1 MMLAITAAMLTSYK
15 NPYCLH
21 AKPSNMQKSILI
33 TSRKSDNLRN
43 LDSRIS
49 MKKNILSNIYIYNIY
64 MYIILHLRKYN
75 HFNHNNKKYKNNYFK
90 FFKYFFLQ
98 NMVLNLPSL
107 VIKIVKICRNIFGE
121 KQNE

>member
-1 MMLAITAAMLTSYK
+1 
-15 NPYCLH
+15 
-21 AKPSNMQKSILI
+21 
-33 TSRKSDNLRN
+33 
-43 LDSRIS
+43 
-49 MKKNILSNIYIYNIY
+49 

-90 FFKYFFLQ
+90 IFKYFFLQ

-107 VIKIVKICRNIFGE
+107 VIKIVKNCKNIFGE

>member
-1 MMLAITAAMLTSYK
+1 MMLAITTAMLTSYK

-49 MKKNILSNIYIYNIY
+49 MKKNILSNIYAFTNAIPSY
-64 MYIILHLRKYN
+64 MYCEAIKHLLILL
-75 HFNHNNKKYKNNYFK
+75 FTE
-90 FFKYFFLQ
+90 
-98 NMVLNLPSL
+98 
-107 VIKIVKICRNIFGE
+107 NISTIFDNFYY
-121 KQNE
+121 QTW

>member
-1 MMLAITAAMLTSYK
+1 
-15 NPYCLH
+15 
-21 AKPSNMQKSILI
+21 
-33 TSRKSDNLRN
+33 
-43 LDSRIS
+43 
-49 MKKNILSNIYIYNIY
+49 

-98 NMVLNLPSL
+98 NMVLNLTSL
-107 VIKIVKICRNIFGE
+107 VIKIVKNCRNIFGE